1 MNKKTIEQVAEMSA
15 TELRIYLLTLTPADR
30 AKINNDELLKARG
43 AAILKRKVDNL
54 NAMQKTKPIAYLNK
68 T

>member
-1 MNKKTIEQVAEMSA
+1 MKKKTIEQVAEMSG
-15 TELRIYLLTLTPADR
+15 TELKVYLLTLTPADR

-43 AAILKRKVDNL
+43 AAILKKKVDNL

>member
-1 MNKKTIEQVAEMSA
+1 MKKKTIEQVAEMSA
-15 TELRIYLLTLTPADR
+15 TELSIYLLTLTPADR

>member
-15 TELRIYLLTLTPADR
+15 TELRIYLLTLTPENR
-30 AKINNDELLKARG
+30 AKINSDEFRKAMG
-43 AAILKRKVDNL
+43 AAILKKKVDNL

-68 T
+68 R

>member
-1 MNKKTIEQVAEMSA
+1 MNNKTIEQVAEMSA
-15 TELRIYLLTLTPADR
+15 TELRIYLLTLTPANR
-30 AKINNDELLKARG
+30 AQINNDELLKARG
-43 AAILKRKVDNL
+43 AAILKKKVDNL

>member
-1 MNKKTIEQVAEMSA
+1 MKKKTIEQVAEMSG
-15 TELRIYLLTLTPADR
+15 TELKVYLLTLTPADR